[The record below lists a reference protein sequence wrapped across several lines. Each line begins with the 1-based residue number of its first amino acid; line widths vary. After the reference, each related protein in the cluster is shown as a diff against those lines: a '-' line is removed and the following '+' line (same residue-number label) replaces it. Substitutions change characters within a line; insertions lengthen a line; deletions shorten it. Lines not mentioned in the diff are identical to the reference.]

1 MPNKP
6 SSFVESM
13 SLDSSADKAPTATF
27 NINKKE
33 GGTSPYTVQL
43 SSPMAVSLNEMAED
57 GSLPEESFGQIMNL
71 LKKSIKNNTGMGFN
85 VDQ

>member
-27 NINKKE
+27 NISKKE
-33 GGTSPYTVQL
+33 GGTSPYNVQL
-43 SSPMAVSLNEMAED
+43 SSPMAVSLGMMAED
-57 GSLPEESFGQIMNL
+57 DSLKEESFGKLFNL
-71 LKKSIKNNTGMGFN
+71 AKKSIKDGSGMAFGI
-85 VDQ
+85 DQ